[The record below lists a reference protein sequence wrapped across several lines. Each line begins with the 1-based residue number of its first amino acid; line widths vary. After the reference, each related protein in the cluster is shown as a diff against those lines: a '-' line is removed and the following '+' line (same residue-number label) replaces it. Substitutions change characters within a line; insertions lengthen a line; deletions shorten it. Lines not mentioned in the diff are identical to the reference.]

1 MERFLRYSLSHGR
14 PIRLIYQETDGRMRQ
29 VTATVTALGEDG
41 VELVTLR
48 PRRTVSLPWER
59 LLSAD
64 YRRGDEGK
72 D

>member
-1 MERFLRYSLSHGR
+1 
-14 PIRLIYQETDGRMRQ
+14 MRQ
-29 VTATVTALGEDG
+29 VTATVTALREDG

-48 PRRTVSLPWER
+48 PRRTVSLTWER

-64 YRRGDEGK
+64 YRRGDEGQ

>member
-14 PIRLIYQETDGRMRQ
+14 PIRLIYQEIDGRMRQ
-29 VTATVTALGEDG
+29 ATATVTAIRADG
-41 VELVTLR
+41 VDITTLR
-48 PRRTVSLPWER
+48 PRRAVSLPWDR

-64 YRRGDEGK
+64 YRRGDEGQ